1 MVSAVLCSFFLGM
14 GALRLWQTRNVV
26 LAEESVLPESASILT
41 VDLDNSVTLGQEAD
55 APVYEDGSK
64 LPSTL
69 AEKPFEGITQVNP
82 ASAAEETPAQLQE
95 TQPRPVA
102 PVVLKTDKPVVKPL
116 DMLPSVPAEAQDS
129 NITLI
134 QIPVVSKLIKTQEDY
149 KAFKRKARGKY
160 PDVNFNKQMVVVLES
175 ANDMPD
181 KVFEIVEVTP
191 QEKQL
196 TVAYRVNIF
205 GLDKKTT
212 THAVAAVDKTDKPVV
227 LKQVL

>member
-1 MVSAVLCSFFLGM
+1 M
-14 GALRLWQTRNVV
+14 RLWQTRDRIS
-26 LAEESVLPESASILT
+26 AEEMTLPESASLLT
-41 VDLDNSVTLGQEAD
+41 VDLDNSVTLGEETD

-69 AEKPFEGITQVNP
+69 AEKPFEGISHVNP
-82 ASAAEETPAQLQE
+82 SNAAEEVSAQTQE
-95 TQPRPVA
+95 TQPRPVS

-116 DMLPSVPAEAQDS
+116 DMLPSVPAQAEDS

-181 KVFEIVEVTP
+181 KVFEVVKVTP
-191 QEKQL
+191 QDKQL

-212 THAVAAVDKTDKPVV
+212 THAVAVLDKTDKPVV

>member
-1 MVSAVLCSFFLGM
+1 M
-14 GALRLWQTRNVV
+14 RLWQTRDRIS
-26 LAEESVLPESASILT
+26 AEEMTLPESASLLT
-41 VDLDNSVTLGQEAD
+41 VDLDNSVTLGEETD

-69 AEKPFEGITQVNP
+69 AEKPFEGISHVNP
-82 ASAAEETPAQLQE
+82 SNASEEVSAQTQE
-95 TQPRPVA
+95 TQPRPVS

-116 DMLPSVPAEAQDS
+116 DMLPSVPAQAEDS

-181 KVFEIVEVTP
+181 KVFEVVEVTP
-191 QEKQL
+191 QDKQL

-212 THAVAAVDKTDKPVV
+212 THAVAVLDKTDKPVV